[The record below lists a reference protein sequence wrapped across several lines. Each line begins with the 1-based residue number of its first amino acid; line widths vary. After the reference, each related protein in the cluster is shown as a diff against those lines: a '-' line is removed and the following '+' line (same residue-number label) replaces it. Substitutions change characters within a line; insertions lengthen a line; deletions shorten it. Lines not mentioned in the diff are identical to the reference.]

1 MMSREIEFT
10 GHLAI
15 GNGEPCPFCAQQD
28 EIDPKDIFINS
39 EDKDIM
45 EHIMDKHPSELNKA
59 LFSDPPPKPWL
70 EQPFQ
75 LLIAKVASRLK
86 YLEEDENIS
95 HESFDDTMHA
105 MYSDIK
111 EFFANESD

>member
-1 MMSREIEFT
+1 MSKEINIS
-10 GHLAI
+10 GQLAI
-15 GNGEPCPFCAQQD
+15 GNGEPCPFCINEGD
-28 EIDPKDIFINS
+28 RLVENIFISQADN
-39 EDKDIM
+39 DIM
-45 EHIMDKHPSELNKA
+45 EHIMNEHPSELNKA

-75 LLIAKVASRLK
+75 LLIAKVASKLK
-86 YLEEDENIS
+86 YLEEDEIIS